1 MKTQDHD
8 QRIKTLLKEFVQ
20 AFFELFLPQFAP
32 LFDFSQVTWL
42 ENEAFPDPPQGKRKS
57 LDLVARLPLRLP
69 IETGTV
75 ERIDSMMA
83 IVHCEVDADSSV
95 QPLRLRMFN
104 YFANLRQKYAEPILP
119 VAVYLNV
126 GLGGIGLD
134 RYQETF
140 GEFDILQYTYWYVGL
155 SALDAEHYLNQ
166 ANPLGI
172 ALSALMRVPPDYR
185 PEFKARALKRVLESS
200 ENEYRRFLLAECI
213 QAYLPLT
220 LPEEKARFDQ
230 VITMHDGYAEV
241 RTMATTWYEEGI
253 EKGIPLGI
261 EKGERQLAL
270 KLLAKRFG
278 NVTEEAQQKVSEWP
292 LESLADLIDRAY
304 QINSLESL

>member
-1 MKTQDHD
+1 MKSHDHD
-8 QRIKTLLKEFVQ
+8 QRIKSLLKEFIQ
-20 AFFELFLPQFAP
+20 AFFELFLRQFTP

-57 LDLVARLPLRLP
+57 LDLVARLPLHEP

-75 ERIDSMMA
+75 KRIDSMMA

-119 VAVYLNV
+119 VAVYLKV
-126 GLGGIGLD
+126 GLGGVGLE

-140 GEFDILQYTYWYVGL
+140 GEFDILKYTYWYAGL
-155 SALDAEHYLNQ
+155 PALDAEEYLNQ

-172 ALSALMRVPPDYR
+172 ALSSLMRVPSDHR
-185 PEFKARALKRVLESS
+185 PEFKARALIKRVLECS

-220 LPEEKARFDQ
+220 LPEEKARFEQ
-230 VITMHDGYAEV
+230 VTMHDSYAKV
-241 RTMATTWYEEGI
+241 RTMATTWFEEGI
-253 EKGIPLGI
+253 EKGI
-261 EKGERQLAL
+261 EQGERQFAL
-270 KLLAKRFG
+270 KMLAKRFG
-278 NVTEEAQQKVSEWP
+278 NVTEEARQKVAQWP
-292 LESLADLIDRAY
+292 LESLAELIDRAY
-304 QINSLESL
+304 QIDSLDSL

>member
-1 MKTQDHD
+1 MKSQDHD
-8 QRIKTLLKEFVQ
+8 QRIKTLLKEFIQ
-20 AFFELFLPQFAP
+20 AFFDLFLPQFAS

-42 ENEAFPDPPQGKRKS
+42 ENEAFPDPLQGKRKS
-57 LDLVARLPLRLP
+57 LDLVARLPLRVP

-75 ERIDSMMA
+75 ERIESMMA

-140 GEFDILQYTYWYVGL
+140 GDFDILRYTYWYVGL
-155 SALDAEHYLNQ
+155 PALDAEQYLNQ

-172 ALSALMRVPPDYR
+172 ALSALMRVPTDHR
-185 PEFKARALKRVLESS
+185 PEFKALALKRVLECS

-220 LPEEKARFDQ
+220 LPEDKARFEQ
-230 VITMHDGYAEV
+230 VTMHDSYTEV
-241 RTMATTWYEEGI
+241 RTMATTWFEEGI
-253 EKGIPLGI
+253 EKGIERGI
-261 EKGERQLAL
+261 EQGERQFAL
-270 KLLAKRFG
+270 KMLAKRFG
-278 NVTEEAQQKVSEWP
+278 NVTEEARQKVAQWP
-292 LESLADLIDRAY
+292 LESLAELIDRAY
-304 QINSLESL
+304 QIDSLESL